1 MEILIFLLVLL
12 TVITIVGHLIWVAIA
27 AILRWILTENEA
39 ENPLDDLAIT
49 ERQIGKFYSEGKLND
64 DIYEALMKR
73 IRAERPGVAP
83 PESRPTPEPRSAP
96 APQPSVVTASLL
108 ATDDKIVI
116 EPTSAPI
123 PVEVVP
129 PPPRP
134 PRRPF
139 SEV

>member
-1 MEILIFLLVLL
+1 
-12 TVITIVGHLIWVAIA
+12 
-27 AILRWILTENEA
+27 
-39 ENPLDDLAIT
+39 
-49 ERQIGKFYSEGKLND
+49 
-64 DIYEALMKR
+64 MKR

-123 PVEVVP
+123 PVEVVA

-139 SEV
+139 SEVLTSFMEESNIRWGEIIGGLLIIGCSPALVVSLWSQLSQIP